1 MKDKSFIDFKMMI
14 LFQEALLA
22 ENGATGG
29 AETGSA
35 DMDMDSNDS
44 EQVPE
49 AEEEE
54 QQEEPEMNDEP
65 EMNEE
70 PEMKD
75 EPATEAVEPVHQNG
89 DQVNCAVRPLSTLL
103 LLYLDSHNI

>member
-65 EMNEE
+65 EM
-70 PEMKD
+70 KD
-75 EPATEAVEPVHQNG
+75 EPGTEAVEPVHQNG

>member
-1 MKDKSFIDFKMMI
+1 MI
-14 LFQEALLA
+14 QEALSA

-49 AEEEE
+49 GEEDEEQHEEAEEQYEEAEE
-54 QQEEPEMNDEP
+54 QQEEPEMEDEQ
-65 EMNEE
+65 
-70 PEMKD
+70 
-75 EPATEAVEPVHQNG
+75 ATDAVEPAHQNG
-89 DQVNCAVRPLSTLL
+89 DQVNCAVRPSLL
-103 LLYLDSHNI
+103 